1 MNTRPNR
8 RWLPWALLALLVLGI
23 ALGVTRALQQ
33 RSAQNA
39 AANAAA
45 QALQQAPVYQL
56 GAQDVVLVQTL
67 ALEQTVA
74 ISGSLRALQTA
85 VIKARAAGELQGLT
99 RREGDAVRAGETVA
113 QVDNTEAQARLRQA
127 EQQAQAA
134 QAQVTIA
141 QRGFDNNQALVRQGF
156 ISSTAL
162 DTSSANLAGA
172 QANHQAALAARDIAR
187 KALGDTVLKS
197 PLSGQISARLAQN
210 GERVALDARVLEV
223 VDLSAFELEAAL
235 APADAVAVRVGQVAR
250 LQVEGLSEPVA
261 ATVARINPSVQPG
274 SRSVLIYLRVAAA
287 PGMRQGL
294 FAQGSVVIGRLDA
307 PAVPLSSVR
316 NDKPEPYLQLVRE
329 GKIEHQPISTA
340 QQARQGSEPMVVLDG
355 VAQAPVG
362 TPVLRVQAGLMRE
375 GTAVSL
381 AGANAATASST
392 APTAP
397 AAPTTIGN

>member
-8 RWLPWALLALLVLGI
+8 RWIQWALLALLVLGV
-23 ALGVTRALQQ
+23 ALGVARALQA
-33 RSAQNA
+33 RSAQKT

-45 QALQQAPVYQL
+45 QALQQAPVYLL
-56 GAQDVVLVQTL
+56 GPQDVVTVQTL
-67 ALEQTVA
+67 ALDQTVA
-74 ISGSLRALQTA
+74 LSGSLRALQTA

-99 RREGDAVRAGETVA
+99 KREGDAVRAGETVA
-113 QVDNTEAQARLRQA
+113 QIDNTEAQARLRQA

-134 QAQVTIA
+134 QAQVAIA

-162 DTSSANLAGA
+162 DTSSANLATT

-197 PLSGQISARLAQN
+197 PLSGQVSARLVQN
-210 GERVALDARVLEV
+210 GERVGLDARVLEV

-235 APADAVAVRVGQVAR
+235 APADAAAVRVGQLAR
-250 LQVEGLSEPVA
+250 LEVEGLTEPVA

-274 SRSVLIYLRVAAA
+274 SRSVLIYLRVAAS

-294 FAQGSVVIGRLDA
+294 FAQGAVVIGRVNA

-316 NDKPEPYLQLVRE
+316 NDKPAPYIQLVRD
-329 GKIEHQPISTA
+329 GKIKHLPILLS
-340 QQARQGSEPMVVLDG
+340 QQAQQGSETMVMLSSVVD
-355 VAQAPVG
+355 APPG
-362 TPVLRVQAGLMRE
+362 TLVLRVQAGPIRE
-375 GTAVSL
+375 GTAVTL
-381 AGANAATASST
+381 ATANAPAQPA
-392 APTAP
+392 AAP
-397 AAPTTIGN
+397 ATSN

>member
-8 RWLPWALLALLVLGI
+8 RWIQWALLALLVLGV
-23 ALGVTRALQQ
+23 ALGVARALQA
-33 RSAQNA
+33 RSAQKT

-56 GAQDVVLVQTL
+56 GPQDVVTVQTM
-67 ALEQTVA
+67 ALDQTVA
-74 ISGSLRALQTA
+74 LSGSLRALQTA

-99 RREGDAVRAGETVA
+99 KREGDAVRAGETVA
-113 QVDNTEAQARLRQA
+113 QIDNTEAQARLRQA

-134 QAQVTIA
+134 QAQVAIA

-162 DTSSANLAGA
+162 DTSSANLATT

-197 PLSGQISARLAQN
+197 PLSGQVSARLVQN
-210 GERVALDARVLEV
+210 GERVGLDARVLEV

-235 APADAVAVRVGQVAR
+235 APANAAAVRVGQVAR
-250 LQVEGLSEPVA
+250 LQVEGLAEPVA
-261 ATVARINPSVQPG
+261 ATVARINPSVQPA
-274 SRSVLIYLRVAAA
+274 SRSVLIYFRVAAV

-294 FAQGSVVIGRLDA
+294 FAQGTVVIGRVNA

-316 NDKPEPYLQLVRE
+316 NDKPAPYIQLVRD
-329 GKIEHQPISTA
+329 GKIKHLPILLS
-340 QQARQGSEPMVVLDG
+340 QQAQQGSETMVMLSSVVD
-355 VAQAPVG
+355 APPG
-362 TPVLRVQAGLMRE
+362 TPVLRVQAGPIRE
-375 GTAVSL
+375 GTAVTL
-381 AGANAATASST
+381 ATANAPAQPA
-392 APTAP
+392 AAP
-397 AAPTTIGN
+397 ANTH

>member
-8 RWLPWALLALLVLGI
+8 RWIQWTLLALLVLGI
-23 ALGVTRALQQ
+23 ALGVTRALQK

-45 QALQQAPVYQL
+45 QALQQAPIYQL
-56 GAQDVVLVQTL
+56 GPQDVVMVQTL
-67 ALEQTVA
+67 ALDQTVT
-74 ISGSLRALQTA
+74 ISGSLHALQTA
-85 VIKARAAGELQGLT
+85 VIKARTAGELQGLT
-99 RREGDAVRAGETVA
+99 KREGDAVRAGETVA
-113 QVDNTEAQARLRQA
+113 QVDNTETQARLRQA
-127 EQQAQAA
+127 EQQAQSA

-156 ISSTAL
+156 ISATAL
-162 DTSSANLAGA
+162 DTSSANLAAA

-197 PLSGQISARLAQN
+197 PLSGQVSARLVQN

-235 APADAVAVRVGQVAR
+235 APANAAAVRVGQVAR
-250 LQVEGLSEPVA
+250 LNVEGLSEPVA

-294 FAQGSVVIGRLDA
+294 FAQGAVVIGRIDA
-307 PAVPLSSVR
+307 SAVPLSSVR
-316 NDKPEPYLQLVRE
+316 NDKPEPYLQLVRK
-329 GKIEHQPISTA
+329 GKIVHQPITLA
-340 QQARQGSEPMVVLDG
+340 QQAQQGTEPMVMLDG
-355 VAQAPVG
+355 VAGAPPG

-381 AGANAATASST
+381 AGATAAG
-392 APTAP
+392 APAAAP
-397 AAPTTIGN
+397 AAPANSN

>member
-8 RWLPWALLALLVLGI
+8 RWIQWALLALLVLGI
-23 ALGVTRALQQ
+23 ALGVTRALQK

-45 QALQQAPVYQL
+45 QALQQAPIYQL
-56 GAQDVVLVQTL
+56 GPQDVVMVQTL
-67 ALEQTVA
+67 ALDQTVA
-74 ISGSLRALQTA
+74 ISGSLHALQTA
-85 VIKARAAGELQGLT
+85 VIKARTAGELQGLT
-99 RREGDAVRAGETVA
+99 KREGDAVRAGETVA
-113 QVDNTEAQARLRQA
+113 QVDNTETQARLRQA
-127 EQQAQAA
+127 EQQAQSA

-156 ISSTAL
+156 ISATAL
-162 DTSSANLAGA
+162 DTSSANLAAA

-197 PLSGQISARLAQN
+197 PLSGQVSARLVQN

-235 APADAVAVRVGQVAR
+235 APADAAAVRVGQVAR
-250 LQVEGLSEPVA
+250 LNVEGLSEPVA

-294 FAQGSVVIGRLDA
+294 FAQGAVVIGRIDA
-307 PAVPLSSVR
+307 SAVPLSSVR
-316 NDKPEPYLQLVRE
+316 NDKPMPYLQLVRE
-329 GKIEHQPISTA
+329 GKIVHQPITLA
-340 QQARQGSEPMVVLDG
+340 QQAQQGSEPMVMLEG
-355 VAQAPVG
+355 VAGAPPG
-362 TPVLRVQAGLMRE
+362 TPVLRVQAGLIRE
-375 GTAVSL
+375 GTAVLL
-381 AGANAATASST
+381 APSGAIAAPGS
-392 APTAP
+392 AP
-397 AAPTTIGN
+397 ASPASGS

>member
-1 MNTRPNR
+1 MNTRPDR
-8 RWLPWALLALLVLGI
+8 RWIQWALLALLLLGI
-23 ALGVTRALQQ
+23 ALGVTRALQK

-45 QALQQAPVYQL
+45 QALKQAPVYQL
-56 GAQDVVLVQTL
+56 GPQDAVVVQTL
-67 ALEQTVA
+67 ALDQTVA
-74 ISGSLRALQTA
+74 LSGSLHALQTA
-85 VIKARAAGELQGLT
+85 VIKARTAGELQGLT
-99 RREGDAVRAGETVA
+99 KREGDAVRAGETVA
-113 QVDNTEAQARLRQA
+113 QIDNTEAQARLRQA
-127 EQQAQAA
+127 EQQAQSA

-156 ISSTAL
+156 ISATAL
-162 DTSSANLAGA
+162 DTSSANLAAA

-197 PLSGQISARLAQN
+197 PLSGQVSARLVQN

-235 APADAVAVRVGQVAR
+235 APADAAAVRVGQVAQ
-250 LQVEGLSEPVA
+250 LLVEGLSEPVA

-294 FAQGSVVIGRLDA
+294 FAQGAVVIGRIEA

-316 NDKPEPYLQLVRE
+316 NDKPAPYLQLVRE
-329 GKIEHQPISTA
+329 GKIVHLPITLA
-340 QQARQGSEPMVVLDG
+340 QQAQQGGEPMVMLD
-355 VAQAPVG
+355 VAAGAPPG
-362 TPVLRVQAGLMRE
+362 TPVLRVQAGLIRE

-381 AGANAATASST
+381 AGVTAAAADGAAS
-392 APTAP
+392 AAP
-397 AAPTTIGN
+397 ATSN

>member
-1 MNTRPNR
+1 MNTRPNG
-8 RWLPWALLALLVLGI
+8 RWIQWALLALLVLGI
-23 ALGVTRALQQ
+23 ALGVTRALQK

-45 QALQQAPVYQL
+45 QALQQAPIYQL
-56 GAQDVVLVQTL
+56 GPQDVVMVQTL
-67 ALEQTVA
+67 ALDQTVA
-74 ISGSLRALQTA
+74 ISGSLHALQTA
-85 VIKARAAGELQGLT
+85 VIKARTAGELQGLT
-99 RREGDAVRAGETVA
+99 KREGDAVRAGETVA
-113 QVDNTEAQARLRQA
+113 QVDNTETQARLRQA
-127 EQQAQAA
+127 EQQAQSA

-156 ISSTAL
+156 ISATAL
-162 DTSSANLAGA
+162 DTSNANLAGA

-197 PLSGQISARLAQN
+197 PLSGQVSARLVQN

-235 APADAVAVRVGQVAR
+235 APADAAAVRVGQVAR
-250 LQVEGLSEPVA
+250 LNVEGLSEPVA

-294 FAQGSVVIGRLDA
+294 FARGAAVIGRIDA
-307 PAVPLSSVR
+307 PAVPLSAVR
-316 NDKPEPYLQLVRE
+316 NDMPAPYIQLVRE
-329 GKIEHQPISTA
+329 GKIVHQPITLA
-340 QQARQGSEPMVVLDG
+340 QQAQQGSEPMVMLDG
-355 VAQAPVG
+355 VAGAPPG
-362 TPVLRVQAGLMRE
+362 TPVLRVQAGLIRE

-381 AGANAATASST
+381 AGATAAG
-392 APTAP
+392 APAAAP
-397 AAPTTIGN
+397 AAPANSN

>member
-1 MNTRPNR
+1 MNTRSNR
-8 RWLPWALLALLVLGI
+8 RWIQWSLLALLVLGV
-23 ALGVTRALQQ
+23 ALGVMRALQK

-45 QALQQAPVYQL
+45 QALQQDPVYQL
-56 GAQDVVLVQTL
+56 GPQDVVMVQTL
-67 ALEQTVA
+67 ALDQTVA
-74 ISGSLRALQTA
+74 LSGSLHALQTA
-85 VIKARAAGELQGLT
+85 VIKARTAGELQGLT
-99 RREGDAVRAGETVA
+99 KREGDAVRAGETVA
-113 QVDNTEAQARLRQA
+113 RVDNTEALARLRQA

-162 DTSSANLAGA
+162 DTSSANLAA
-172 QANHQAALAARDIAR
+172 TQANHQAALAARDIAR

-197 PLSGQISARLAQN
+197 PLSGQVSARLVQN
-210 GERVALDARVLEV
+210 GERVGLDARVLEV

-235 APADAVAVRVGQVAR
+235 APAAAATVRVGQVAR

-274 SRSVLIYLRVAAA
+274 SRSVLIYLRVTAA

-294 FAQGSVVIGRLDA
+294 FAQGAVVIGRIDA

-316 NDKPEPYLQLVRE
+316 NDKPAPYLQLVRE
-329 GKIEHQPISTA
+329 GKVVHLPISLA
-340 QQARQGSEPMVVLDG
+340 QQAQQGSEPMVTLDG
-355 VAQAPVG
+355 VASAPVG
-362 TPVLRVQAGLMRE
+362 TPVLRVQAGLIRE
-375 GTAVSL
+375 GTAVTL
-381 AGANAATASST
+381 ASTNAAAAPSATST
-392 APTAP
+392 APAT
-397 AAPTTIGN
+397 GN

>member
-1 MNTRPNR
+1 MNTRSNR
-8 RWLPWALLALLVLGI
+8 RWIQWALLALLLLGI
-23 ALGVTRALQQ
+23 ALGVARALQK

-45 QALQQAPVYQL
+45 QVLQQAPVYQL
-56 GAQDVVLVQTL
+56 GPQDVVMVQTL
-67 ALEQTVA
+67 ALNQTVA
-74 ISGSLRALQTA
+74 ISGSLHALQTA
-85 VIKARAAGELQGLT
+85 VIKARTAGELQGLT
-99 RREGDAVRAGETVA
+99 KREGDAVRVGETLA
-113 QVDNTEAQARLRQA
+113 RVDSTEAQARLRQA
-127 EQQAQAA
+127 QQQAQSA

-156 ISSTAL
+156 ISATAL
-162 DTSSANLAGA
+162 DTSNANLAAA
-172 QANHQAALAARDIAR
+172 QANHQAMLAARDIAQ

-197 PLSGQISARLAQN
+197 PLSGQVSARLAQN
-210 GERVALDARVLEV
+210 GERVGLDARVLEV

-235 APADAVAVRVGQVAR
+235 APADAAAVRVGQVAR
-250 LQVEGLSEPVA
+250 LRVEGLSEPVA

-294 FAQGSVVIGRLDA
+294 FAQGAVIIGRIDA

-316 NDKPEPYLQLVRE
+316 NDKPMPYVQLVRE
-329 GKIEHQPISTA
+329 GKIVHQPISLA
-340 QQARQGSEPMVVLDG
+340 QQAQQGSEPMVMLDG
-355 VAQAPVG
+355 TASAPLG

-381 AGANAATASST
+381 AGATAAG
-392 APTAP
+392 AP
-397 AAPTTIGN
+397 AAPANSN

>member
-8 RWLPWALLALLVLGI
+8 RWIQWTLLALLLLGI
-23 ALGVTRALQQ
+23 ALGVTRALQK
-33 RSAQNA
+33 RSAQSA

-45 QALQQAPVYQL
+45 QALQQDPVYQL
-56 GAQDVVLVQTL
+56 GPQDVVMVQTL
-67 ALEQTVA
+67 ALDQTVA

-85 VIKARAAGELQGLT
+85 VIKARTAGELQGLT
-99 RREGDAVRAGETVA
+99 KREGDAVRAGETVA
-113 QVDNTEAQARLRQA
+113 RVDNTEAQARLRQA
-127 EQQAQAA
+127 EQQSQSA

-156 ISSTAL
+156 ISATAL
-162 DTSSANLAGA
+162 DTSGANLAAA
-172 QANHQAALAARDIAR
+172 QANHQATLAARDIAR

-197 PLSGQISARLAQN
+197 PLSGQVSARLVQN

-223 VDLSAFELEAAL
+223 VDLSAFELEAAM
-235 APADAVAVRVGQVAR
+235 APVDAAAVRVGQAAR
-250 LQVEGLSEPVA
+250 LQVEGLIEQVA

-294 FAQGSVVIGRLDA
+294 FVQGAVVIGRIEA

-316 NDKPEPYLQLVRE
+316 NDKPTPYLQLVRE
-329 GKIEHQPISTA
+329 GKIVHQPITLA
-340 QQARQGSEPMVVLDG
+340 QQAQQAGEPMVMLDG
-355 VAQAPVG
+355 TAGTPVG
-362 TPVLRVQAGLMRE
+362 TPVLRVQAGLIRE

-381 AGANAATASST
+381 ASVNAAA
-392 APTAP
+392 APVAAP
-397 AAPTTIGN
+397 AALATGN

>member
-8 RWLPWALLALLVLGI
+8 SWIQWALLALLVLGV
-23 ALGVTRALQQ
+23 ALGVTRALQK

-45 QALQQAPVYQL
+45 QALQQAPDYQL
-56 GAQDVVLVQTL
+56 GPQDVVLVL
-67 ALEQTVA
+67 ALALDQTAAV
-74 ISGSLRALQTA
+74 SGSLRALQTA

-99 RREGDAVRAGETVA
+99 KREGDAVRAGETVA
-113 QVDNTEAQARLRQA
+113 QIDNTEAQARLRQA

-134 QAQVTIA
+134 QAQAAIA

-162 DTSSANLAGA
+162 DTSNANLAAA
-172 QANHQAALAARDIAR
+172 QATHQAALAARDIAH

-197 PLSGQISARLAQN
+197 PLSGQVSARLVQN
-210 GERVALDARVLEV
+210 GERVGLDARVLEV

-235 APADAVAVRVGQVAR
+235 APANAVAVRVGQVAR
-250 LQVEGLSEPVA
+250 LRVEGLAEPVA

-274 SRSVLIYLRVAAA
+274 SRSVLIYLRVVAT

-294 FAQGSVVIGRLDA
+294 FAQGAVVIGRVEA

-329 GKIEHQPISTA
+329 GKIVHQPITLA
-340 QQARQGSEPMVVLDG
+340 QQAQQGGETMVMLDG
-355 VAQAPVG
+355 VAGAPPG
-362 TPVLRVQAGLMRE
+362 TAVLRAQAGLIRE

-381 AGANAATASST
+381 AGANATG
-392 APTAP
+392 AP
-397 AAPTTIGN
+397 AAAAAAPATSN

>member
-8 RWLPWALLALLVLGI
+8 RWIQWALLALLVLGI
-23 ALGVTRALQQ
+23 ALGVTRALQK
-33 RSAQNA
+33 RSVQNA

-56 GAQDVVLVQTL
+56 GPQDVVVVQTL
-67 ALEQTVA
+67 ALDQTVVL
-74 ISGSLRALQTA
+74 SGSLRALQTA
-85 VIKARAAGELQGLT
+85 VIKARTAGELQGLT
-99 RREGDAVRAGETVA
+99 KREGDAVRAGETVA
-113 QVDNTEAQARLRQA
+113 RIDNTEAQARLRQA

-134 QAQVTIA
+134 QAQVAIA

-162 DTSSANLAGA
+162 DTSSANLASA

-197 PLSGQISARLAQN
+197 PLSGQVSARLAQN

-235 APADAVAVRVGQVAR
+235 APADAAAVRVGQVAR
-250 LQVEGLSEPVA
+250 LQVEGLSEPVG

-274 SRSVLIYLRVAAA
+274 SRSVLIYLRMAAV

-294 FAQGSVVIGRLDA
+294 FVQGAVVIGRIEA

-316 NDKPEPYLQLVRE
+316 NDKPAPYLQLVRE
-329 GKIEHQPISTA
+329 GKIVHLPITLA
-340 QQARQGSEPMVVLDG
+340 QQAQQGGEPMVMLGG
-355 VAQAPVG
+355 VAGALPG
-362 TPVLRVQAGLMRE
+362 TPVLRVQAGLIRE

-381 AGANAATASST
+381 AGA
-392 APTAP
+392 AP
-397 AAPTTIGN
+397 AAPAISN

>member
-8 RWLPWALLALLVLGI
+8 RWIQWGLLALLVLGI
-23 ALGVTRALQQ
+23 ALGVTRALQK

-45 QALQQAPVYQL
+45 QALQQDPVYQL
-56 GAQDVVLVQTL
+56 GQQDVVMVQTL
-67 ALEQTVA
+67 ALDQTVA
-74 ISGSLRALQTA
+74 ISGSLHALQTA
-85 VIKARAAGELQGLT
+85 VIKARTAGELQGLT
-99 RREGDAVRAGETVA
+99 KREGDAVRSGETVA
-113 QVDNTEAQARLRQA
+113 QIDNTEAQARLRQA
-127 EQQAQAA
+127 EQQAQSA
-134 QAQVTIA
+134 QAQVAIA

-156 ISSTAL
+156 ISATAL
-162 DTSSANLAGA
+162 DTSSANLAAA
-172 QANHQAALAARDIAR
+172 QATHQATLAARDIAR

-197 PLSGQISARLAQN
+197 PLSGQVSARLVQN

-235 APADAVAVRVGQVAR
+235 APADAAAVRVGQVAR

-274 SRSVLIYLRVAAA
+274 SRSVLIYLRVVAV

-294 FAQGSVVIGRLDA
+294 FAQGAVVIGRIDA

-316 NDKPEPYLQLVRE
+316 NDKPTPYLQLVRE
-329 GKIEHQPISTA
+329 GKIMHLPISLA
-340 QQARQGSEPMVVLDG
+340 QQAQQGSEPMVMLDG
-355 VAQAPVG
+355 TAGAPVG
-362 TPVLRVQAGLMRE
+362 TPVLRVQAGLIRE

-381 AGANAATASST
+381 AGANAAA
-392 APTAP
+392 APSAAP
-397 AAPTTIGN
+397 AAPATGN